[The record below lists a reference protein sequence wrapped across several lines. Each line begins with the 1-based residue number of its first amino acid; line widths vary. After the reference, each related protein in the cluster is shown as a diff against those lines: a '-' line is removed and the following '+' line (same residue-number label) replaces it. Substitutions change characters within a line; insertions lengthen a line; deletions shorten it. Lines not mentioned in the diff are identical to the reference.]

1 MSFESLL
8 QSWQPAWLSIPLTT
22 YWQSL
27 LETLLMVGVSGTIAF
42 LAGVPLALLLIVTAP
57 GGFLASPGI
66 NRAVGYVVNGFRA
79 VPFIVLL
86 VALIPFTR
94 WVVGTTIGVW
104 AAIVP
109 LAISA
114 TPFFARIAEVSL
126 REVDPGLIEAAQAM
140 GCRKWDI
147 VRHVYLPEAMP
158 GIIGGFTITLVALIS
173 SSAMAG
179 AVGAG
184 GLGDLAIRY
193 GYQRFDSQVMV
204 VVIVAL
210 LLLVTAVQFAGDRYV
225 RWLRER

>member
-1 MSFESLL
+1 MSLSFER
-8 QSWQPAWLSIPLTT
+8 
-22 YWQSL
+22 YWNAFL
-27 LETLLMVGVSGTIAF
+27 DTLMMVGVSGGIAF
-42 LAGVPLALLLIVTAP
+42 LAGIPLAVLLIVTAP
-57 GGFLASPGI
+57 GGFLASPRI
-66 NRAVGYVVNGFRA
+66 NRAVGSVVNGFRA
-79 VPFIVLL
+79 TPFIVLL

-94 WVVGTTIGVW
+94 IVAGTTIGVW

-140 GCRKWDI
+140 GCRKWHI
-147 VRHVYLPEAMP
+147 VRHVLLPEALP

-193 GYQRFDSQVMV
+193 GYQRFDTEVMLI
-204 VVIVAL
+204 VIAIL
-210 LLLVTAVQFAGDRYV
+210 IALVTAVQLSGDRYV
-225 RWLRER
+225 HWLRSR

>member
-1 MSFESLL
+1 MSFELSLEPGTYLDALLDTL
-8 QSWQPAWLSIPLTT
+8 QMVAVSGGFALLAGIPLA
-22 YWQSL
+22 
-27 LETLLMVGVSGTIAF
+27 V
-42 LAGVPLALLLIVTAP
+42 LLIATAP
-57 GGFLASPGI
+57 GGFRPAPRI
-66 NRAVGYVVNGFRA
+66 HRAVGSVVNGFRA
-79 VPFIVLL
+79 TPFIVLL

-94 WVVGTTIGVW
+94 LVAGTTIGVW

-140 GCRKWDI
+140 GCQRWHI
-147 VRHVYLPEAMP
+147 VRHVLLPEALP
-158 GIIGGFTITLVALIS
+158 GIVGGFTITLVALIS

-193 GYQRFDSQVMV
+193 GYQRFDTQVMV
-204 VVIVAL
+204 LVIAIL
-210 LLLVTAVQFAGDRYV
+210 IALVTLVQFSGDRLV
-225 RWLRER
+225 HWLRSR

>member
-1 MSFESLL
+1 MSFT
-8 QSWQPAWLSIPLTT
+8 LSIPFER
-22 YWQSL
+22 YVQAL
-27 LETLLMVGVSGTIAF
+27 LDTLQMVGVSAAIAF
-42 LAGVPLALLLIVTAP
+42 VFGIPLAVLLIATAP
-57 GGFLASPGI
+57 GGFLPSPRIHRVAGSL
-66 NRAVGYVVNGFRA
+66 VNGFRA
-79 VPFIVLL
+79 TPFIVLL

-94 WVVGTTIGVW
+94 LVAGTTIGVW

-140 GCRKWDI
+140 GCRRWHI
-147 VRHVYLPEAMP
+147 VRHVLLPEALP
-158 GIIGGFTITLVALIS
+158 GILGGFTITLVALIS

-193 GYQRFDSQVMV
+193 GYQRFDTQVMV
-204 VVIVAL
+204 LVIAVLIA
-210 LLLVTAVQFAGDRYV
+210 LVTGVQWSGDRCV

>member
-1 MSFESLL
+1 MSLN
-8 QSWQPAWLSIPLTT
+8 LSIPIERYWDALADTLT
-22 YWQSL
+22 
-27 LETLLMVGVSGTIAF
+27 MVGVSGGIAF
-42 LAGVPLALLLIVTAP
+42 AAGVPLAVLLIVTAP
-57 GGFLASPGI
+57 GGFLASPRLH
-66 NRAVGYVVNGFRA
+66 RAVGSVVNGFRA
-79 VPFIVLL
+79 TPFIVLL

-94 WVVGTTIGVW
+94 IVAGTTIGVW

-126 REVDPGLIEAAQAM
+126 REVDAGLIEAAQAM
-140 GCRKWDI
+140 GCKKWDI
-147 VRHVYLPEAMP
+147 VRHVYMPEALP

-193 GYQRFDSQVMV
+193 GYQRFDTQVMLI
-204 VVIVAL
+204 VIAMLIV
-210 LLLVTAVQFAGDRYV
+210 LVTVVQTLGDRYV
-225 RWLRER
+225 HWLRSR

>member
-1 MSFESLL
+1 MSLS
-8 QSWQPAWLSIPLTT
+8 LSIPIER
-22 YWQSL
+22 YWQAL
-27 LETLLMVGVSGTIAF
+27 ADTLMMVGVSGGVAF
-42 LAGVPLALLLIVTAP
+42 LAGIPLAVLLIVTAP
-57 GGFLASPGI
+57 GGFLESPAF
-66 NRAVGYVVNGFRA
+66 NRIVGGVVNGFRA
-79 VPFIVLL
+79 TPFIVLL

-94 WVVGTTIGVW
+94 LVAGTTIGVW

-140 GCRKWDI
+140 GCKKWEI
-147 VRHVYLPEAMP
+147 VRHVYLPEALP

-193 GYQRFDSQVMV
+193 GYQRFDTQVMLI
-204 VVIVAL
+204 VIAVLIA
-210 LLLVTAVQFAGDRYV
+210 LVTVVQFSGDYYV
-225 RWLRER
+225 RRLRSR

>member
-1 MSFESLL
+1 MSLN
-8 QSWQPAWLSIPLTT
+8 LSIPIERYWDALADTLT
-22 YWQSL
+22 
-27 LETLLMVGVSGTIAF
+27 MVGVSGGIAF
-42 LAGVPLALLLIVTAP
+42 AAGVPLAVLLIVTAP
-57 GGFLASPGI
+57 GGFLASPRI
-66 NRAVGYVVNGFRA
+66 HRAVGSVVDGFRA
-79 VPFIVLL
+79 TPFIVLL

-94 WVVGTTIGVW
+94 IVAGTTIGVW

-126 REVDPGLIEAAQAM
+126 REVDAGLIEAAQAM
-140 GCRKWDI
+140 GCKKWDI
-147 VRHVYLPEAMP
+147 VRHVYLPEALP

-193 GYQRFDSQVMV
+193 GYQRFDTQVMLI
-204 VVIVAL
+204 VIAMLIV
-210 LLLVTAVQFAGDRYV
+210 LVTVVQTLGDRYV
-225 RWLRER
+225 HWLRSR

>member
-1 MSFESLL
+1 MSLN
-8 QSWQPAWLSIPLTT
+8 LSIPIERYWDALADTLT
-22 YWQSL
+22 
-27 LETLLMVGVSGTIAF
+27 MVGVSGGITFA
-42 LAGVPLALLLIVTAP
+42 AGVPLAMLLIVTAP
-57 GGFLASPGI
+57 GGFLASPRI
-66 NRAVGYVVNGFRA
+66 HRAVGSVVNGFRA
-79 VPFIVLL
+79 TPFIVLL

-94 WVVGTTIGVW
+94 IVAGTTIGVW

-126 REVDPGLIEAAQAM
+126 REVDAGLIEAAQAM
-140 GCRKWDI
+140 GCKKWDI
-147 VRHVYLPEAMP
+147 VRHVYLPEALP

-193 GYQRFDSQVMV
+193 GYQRFDTQVMLI
-204 VVIVAL
+204 VIAMLIV
-210 LLLVTAVQFAGDRYV
+210 LVTVVQTLGDRYV
-225 RWLRER
+225 HWLRSR